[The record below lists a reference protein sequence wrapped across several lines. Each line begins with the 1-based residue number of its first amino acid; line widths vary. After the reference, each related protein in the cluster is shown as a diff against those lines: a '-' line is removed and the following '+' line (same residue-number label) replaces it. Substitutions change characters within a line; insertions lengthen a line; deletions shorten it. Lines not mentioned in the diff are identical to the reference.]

1 MSFCSRCVAEDKQP
15 KCIISRC
22 GQDAVIVGKIIS
34 RYCENHL
41 QGTDYDLR
49 REGPETSVN
58 DPKQGWRQEDP
69 KKFGII
75 KDHFPIER
83 Q

>member
-1 MSFCSRCVAEDKQP
+1 M
-15 KCIISRC
+15 
-22 GQDAVIVGKIIS
+22 VGKIIS
-34 RYCENHL
+34 RYCESHL

-49 REGPETSVN
+49 RESPETSVN

-83 Q
+83 